1 MKTNT
6 DKDMKPTAYGSKYPK
21 FLLEEISSS
30 LCQTPLKPRKF
41 KVRTEVEVGSPIF
54 WREIFSQLESSLPR
68 PKSFQDARKN
78 PKKIQA
84 HFYSSGLFFQP
95 HDPILVALKGQKLR
109 LSLPKIICSH
119 LEQRAS
125 SYLFEVILAFGNMS
139 NAKSSMY
146 NLCTSK
152 QLMYII

>member
-54 WREIFSQLESSLPR
+54 WREIFPYLESSL
-68 PKSFQDARKN
+68 
-78 PKKIQA
+78 
-84 HFYSSGLFFQP
+84 
-95 HDPILVALKGQKLR
+95 
-109 LSLPKIICSH
+109 
-119 LEQRAS
+119 
-125 SYLFEVILAFGNMS
+125 
-139 NAKSSMY
+139 AKHKTY
-146 NLCTSK
+146 VD
-152 QLMYII
+152 